1 MIGSSPSLYS
11 PCHLAGG
18 VNCFVVAPAFYF
30 PLDKIA
36 PSVYTSMN
44 PFYSPMNQNNSIIQ
58 LEYIQKAYGTGKDES
73 QVTALKEI
81 TLSIHKGEMVAIMG
95 TSGSGKS
102 TLMNILGL
110 LDVPSTGKY
119 LLDGQEIQENTGREL
134 AELRNKHFG
143 FVYQSFNLLKR
154 TSVIKNVELPLVYS
168 KHFKGNRREKAK
180 QMIEM
185 VGLTKRLN
193 HTPNQLSGGEQQR
206 VAIARALINDPDI
219 ILADEP
225 TGNLDTKTSQE
236 IMEIFKK
243 LHEQGKT
250 VIIVTHEP
258 DIAAYAKRLIVLK
271 DGQIISERNT

>member
-1 MIGSSPSLYS
+1 MTP
-11 PCHLAGG
+11 
-18 VNCFVVAPAFYF
+18 NQ
-30 PLDKIA
+30 PL
-36 PSVYTSMN
+36 
-44 PFYSPMNQNNSIIQ
+44 IQ
-58 LEYIQKAYGTGKDES
+58 LQYIQKTYGTGRDETP
-73 QVTALKEI
+73 VRALKEI

-102 TLMNILGL
+102 TLMNILGM
-110 LDVPSTGKY
+110 LDIPTAGKY
-119 LLDGQEIQENTGREL
+119 LLDGREIQSSTGREL
-134 AELRNKHFG
+134 AELRNKYFG

-154 TSVIKNVELPLVYS
+154 TTVQKNVELPLVYS
-168 KHFKGNRREKAK
+168 KHFKGNRKERAQ

-193 HTPNQLSGGEQQR
+193 HTPNKLSGGEQQR

-236 IMEIFKK
+236 IMSIFTR

-250 VIIVTHEP
+250 IILVTHEP
-258 DIAAYAKRLIVLK
+258 DIAAYAKRLIVVK
-271 DGQIISERNT
+271 DGLIVSERNT